1 MIISIIKNIVIL
13 IISSGIMGWNVNLTV
28 KEAHA
33 LNILDLLLITIS
45 GVIMTVSLI
54 KLKES
59 FLKKRK
65 NQN

>member
-1 MIISIIKNIVIL
+1 
-13 IISSGIMGWNVNLTV
+13 MGWNVNLTV